1 METGTHTAIPGQ
13 GTRPPPLH
21 APDLEDRVASLEQD
35 VARLRSTTPDSN
47 KITLLFFSGEQD
59 KVLAGLMIATTA
71 ASMGMDVTAFF
82 TFWGINTLKE
92 KRLYA
97 GKDMKERMI
106 DMMTPKGAGHMG
118 VSQLNMLGAGAAMLK
133 QMMKEKDVVS
143 VDELLDLARDAGV
156 HLIAC
161 SMTMQVMG
169 LKPEELMQDIDV
181 AGAASYLAEASHSGC
196 TLFI

>member
-13 GTRPPPLH
+13 GTRPPLH